1 MSPSDSPAVIAHRGC
16 PERHPE
22 NTRGAFRAAAA
33 HADLIELDVRRCGSG
48 ELVVFHDDTLD
59 RLLGVGGS
67 VAETDLADLRSHSVL
82 DSTERVPTLAEA
94 LAAIP
99 ADTGVNVEL
108 KETGI
113 AADVAACCGD
123 AGNEI
128 LVSSFSE
135 TALEEWRAVADDP
148 IAYVTADDDWDAAVE
163 TATELGCDALHPQYD
178 LVLGR
183 ESADDGN
190 RGESADDGNRGESA
204 DDGGD
209 GGTGG
214 GGDGERAPR
223 ARVAAA
229 HDADFA
235 VNVWTIRSHDP
246 VAPLCRA
253 GVDGLIVDDWAY
265 AEDRSR

>member
-1 MSPSDSPAVIAHRGC
+1 MIAHRGC
-16 PERHPE
+16 PERSPE

-59 RLLGVGGS
+59 RLLGVPGT
-67 VAETDLADLRSHSVL
+67 VAETDLADLRSYSVL

-99 ADTGVNVEL
+99 DDTGVNVEL

-113 AADVAACCGD
+113 AADVADAC
-123 AGNEI
+123 AGVDNEI

-135 TALEEWRAVADDP
+135 TALREWAAVADDP
-148 IAYVTADDDWDAAVE
+148 IAYVTADDDWDATIE

-183 ESADDGN
+183 ESADDEN
-190 RGESADDGNRGESA
+190 RGESP

-214 GGDGERAPR
+214 GDDGERAPR
-223 ARVAAA
+223 ERVAAA
-229 HDADFA
+229 HDADLA
-235 VNVWTIRSHDP
+235 VNVWTIRSHEP

-265 AEDRSR
+265 AAEGSR